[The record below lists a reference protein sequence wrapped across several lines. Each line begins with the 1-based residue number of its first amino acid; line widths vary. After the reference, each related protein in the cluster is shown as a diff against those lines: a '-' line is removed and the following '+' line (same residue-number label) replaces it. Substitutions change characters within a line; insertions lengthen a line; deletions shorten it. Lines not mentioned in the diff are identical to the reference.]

1 MKRKE
6 IFVQT
11 RRLERITLTRHRP
24 QSDDTAVCEACGKA
38 TQWLTIP
45 EVMNLAGYGV
55 RELQNKIASGE
66 LDIRITDQD
75 MFLICAES
83 VVRPRSNIHLT
94 TKEDTQ

>member
-11 RRLERITLTRHRP
+11 RRLERITMTRDCTP
-24 QSDDTAVCEACGKA
+24 TTGDLLCESCGKV
-38 TQWLTIP
+38 TEWLTFP
-45 EVMNLAGYGV
+45 EVMDLTECGV
-55 RELQNKIASGE
+55 RELQKKIASGE

-83 VVRPRSNIHLT
+83 VVRHRGDIH
-94 TKEDTQ
+94 